1 MQKLSGVL
9 TIKSIQGRNGPF
21 NVGTLITD
29 LGDFSVKDAILEQYE
44 EGKYEG
50 DFGVSR
56 IYPSS
61 YFSNG
66 RMVVEV
72 RAKLET
78 ISLQSIDHDIGFPA
92 VPEEPDPMDE
102 VPAAV
107 ASAPPMSTTLPT
119 DEGVLPV
126 ADPALTASDEGV
138 AMDFDS
144 TLCGELWPMSDE
156 IKLDPTVDRAKFRL
170 QCKRLNDL
178 GYRFQ
183 SVGQKWVKLK

>member
-21 NVGTLITD
+21 NVGTLMTE
-29 LGDFSVKDAILEQYE
+29 LGDFSVKDAILEPYE

-50 DFGVSR
+50 DFGVPR

-78 ISLQSIDHDIGFPA
+78 ISLQSIDHNMGSPCLED
-92 VPEEPDPMDE
+92 EPDPMDE
-102 VPAAV
+102 VPVTA
-107 ASAPPMSTTLPT
+107 
-119 DEGVLPV
+119 
-126 ADPALTASDEGV
+126 ALTTTVNTTVSTDTDVPLAARPGGSSGGCCPARGCSASRRPGCLV
-138 AMDFDS
+138 R
-144 TLCGELWPMSDE
+144 P
-156 IKLDPTVDRAKFRL
+156 RA
-170 QCKRLNDL
+170 
-178 GYRFQ
+178 G
-183 SVGQKWVKLK
+183 

>member
-21 NVGTLITD
+21 NVGTLNTD

-61 YFSNG
+61 YFSGG

-78 ISLQSIDHDIGFPA
+78 ISLQSIDHDIGSPA

-102 VPAAV
+102 VPVTAALTTTV
-107 ASAPPMSTTLPT
+107 NTTLST
-119 DEGVLPV
+119 DAVVP
-126 ADPALTASDEGV
+126 PAAE
-138 AMDFDS
+138 S
-144 TLCGELWPMSDE
+144 TLTVSDDAQTDLDVALFAELWPLSDAL
-156 IKLDPTVDRAKFRL
+156 KLDPTVDRAKFRS
-170 QCKRLNDL
+170 QRDRLKEL
-178 GYRFQ
+178 GFKFLPI
-183 SVGQKWVKLK
+183 GQVWQKL